1 MAGPKIFYSHEMK
14 IYVKAK
20 PNSKIE
26 KIEQIDKDH
35 FAVSVKEP
43 PIERRSN
50 RAVIRALA
58 DYYKISPYQIDII
71 FGHTSRQKII
81 EINNGKNSI

>member
-1 MAGPKIFYSHEMK
+1 MKIF
-14 IYVKAK
+14 VKVK

-35 FAVSVKEP
+35 FIISVKEP
-43 PIERRSN
+43 PIEGMAN

-58 DYYKISPYQIDII
+58 DYFKISPYQIDII
-71 FGHTSRQKII
+71 FGRTSRQKII